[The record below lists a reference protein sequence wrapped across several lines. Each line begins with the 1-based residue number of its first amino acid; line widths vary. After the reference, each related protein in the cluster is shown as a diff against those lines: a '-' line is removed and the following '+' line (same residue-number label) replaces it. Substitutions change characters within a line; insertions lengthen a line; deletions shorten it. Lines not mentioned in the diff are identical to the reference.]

1 MKDLLFFNAML
12 TPKILTIVY
21 WVLLVS
27 VVLSGLYTLFM
38 VSFFAGI
45 ATIVGG
51 AIGVRIWCELLIVI
65 FKIHENLR
73 RIADKQE

>member
-27 VVLSGLYTLFM
+27 VVLSGLYTLFA
-38 VSFFAGI
+38 VSFFGGI

-51 AIGVRIWCELLIVI
+51 VIGVRIWCELLIVI

-73 RIADKQE
+73 RIADKQD